1 MKKETVIVIL
11 LASINFT
18 HIMDFMIMMPL
29 GPQLMRI
36 FKIGPQEFS
45 LLVSAYTFSAGISG
59 FLAAFVVDK
68 FDRRQVL
75 IFGYT
80 GFVVGTLA
88 CAFAPSYALLLLARI
103 VAGLFGG
110 LIGAQVMSIIAD
122 LIPFERRGQA
132 MGTLTT
138 GFSVASVAG
147 VPLGL
152 YIAALAS
159 WHTPFVF
166 IAVLGAI
173 IIPLIYWVLP
183 TMTGHISQSTT
194 KPHPLAVLNN
204 VMASPNQQLGLI
216 LMVMLTSGHFVIIPL
231 FTKYMVGNV
240 GFTEPEIAY
249 IYFIGG
255 GLTIFT
261 SPIVGRLSDK
271 YGKYVIL
278 RNFILLSLIPVF
290 LITNMPKIP
299 IYYALVVTGLFFVF
313 AGGRFIPAQ
322 AIVSE
327 IVPPQQRGGYMSISS
342 SVQQLASGIATM
354 LSGAIVV
361 ETAGGHLENYNWVGY
376 ASILMILTCILIAR
390 QIKTVKADDNTV
402 NVRY

>member
-36 FKIGPQEFS
+36 FKISPQDFS
-45 LLVSAYTFSAGISG
+45 LLVSAYTLSAGVSG

-75 IFGYT
+75 LFGYT
-80 GFVVGTLA
+80 GFVVGTFA
-88 CAFAPSYALLLLARI
+88 CALAPTYALLFVARV

-110 LIGAQVMSIIAD
+110 IIGAQVMSIIAD

-132 MGTLTT
+132 MGMLTT

-152 YIAALAS
+152 YIAARAS
-159 WHTPFVF
+159 WHMPFVF
-166 IAVLGAI
+166 IGVLGAI
-173 IIPLIYWVLP
+173 IIPLIYAILP
-183 TMTGHISQSTT
+183 TMTAHINRVNT
-194 KPHPLAVLNN
+194 KIDPLAVLHN
-204 VMASPNQQLGLI
+204 VFDDPNQRLGLG

-255 GLTIFT
+255 ALTIFT
-261 SPIVGRLSDK
+261 SPMVGRLADK
-271 YGKYVIL
+271 YGKYIIL
-278 RNFILLSLIPVF
+278 RNSILLSLIPVF
-290 LITNMPKIP
+290 LITNMSQIP

-327 IVPPQQRGGYMSISS
+327 VVPPAQRGGYMSISS
-342 SVQQLASGIATM
+342 SVQQLASGIATL

-361 ETAGGHLENYNWVGY
+361 ETASGKLEHYNWVGY
-376 ASILMILTCILIAR
+376 ASILMIVTCIWIAR
-390 QIKTVKADDNTV
+390 QIKTDKHEKDQLVTQ
-402 NVRY
+402 

>member
-36 FKIGPQEFS
+36 FKISPQEFS
-45 LLVSAYTFSAGISG
+45 LLVSAYTLSAGVSG

-68 FDRRQVL
+68 FDRRKIL
-75 IFGYT
+75 LFGYT

-88 CAFAPSYALLLLARI
+88 CAFAPTYILLLLARI
-103 VAGLFGG
+103 VAGFFGG

-132 MGTLTT
+132 MGMLTT

-159 WHTPFVF
+159 WNTPFVF
-166 IAVLGAI
+166 IAGLGGV
-173 IIPLIYWVLP
+173 IIPLIYGVLP

-194 KPHPLAVLNN
+194 KSHPLAVINN
-204 VMASPNQQLGLI
+204 ILISPNQQLGLM
-216 LMVMLTSGHFVIIPL
+216 LMIMLTSGHFVIIPL
-231 FTKYMVGNV
+231 FTKYMVANV
-240 GFTEPEIAY
+240 GFTEAEIAY
-249 IYFIGG
+249 IYLIGG

-261 SPIVGRLSDK
+261 SPIVGKLADK
-271 YGKYVIL
+271 YGKYIIL
-278 RNFILLSLIPVF
+278 RNFILISLIPVF

-299 IYYALVVTGLFFVF
+299 IYYVLVVTGLFFVF
-313 AGGRFIPAQ
+313 SGGRFIPAQ

-342 SVQQLASGIATM
+342 SLQQLASGFATM

-361 ETAGGHLENYNWVGY
+361 ETASGRLENYHWVGY

-390 QIKTVKADDNTV
+390 QIKTIQVEEL
-402 NVRY
+402 R